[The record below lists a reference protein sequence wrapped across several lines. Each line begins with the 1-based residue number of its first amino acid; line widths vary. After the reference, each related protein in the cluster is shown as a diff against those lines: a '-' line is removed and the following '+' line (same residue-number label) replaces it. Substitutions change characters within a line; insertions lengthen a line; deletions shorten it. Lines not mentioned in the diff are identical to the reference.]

1 MDATQDKKFFLL
13 NSDGPKL
20 KRTHQCFYQYQ
31 GVMAISDIMDRL
43 ITYTTNDL
51 IIERIAYG
59 EILLQH
65 VMLPKLNSFYFDN
78 VMSYLVQVDGE

>member
-1 MDATQDKKFFLL
+1 
-13 NSDGPKL
+13 
-20 KRTHQCFYQYQ
+20 
-31 GVMAISDIMDRL
+31 MAISDIMDRL